1 MELNDFIK
9 KFADQ
14 FEDTDPS
21 EITANTNF
29 QELEEWDS
37 LAALGIIALVKRN
50 YGKTV
55 NGREIRSC
63 VSVQALFDLVSA
75 K

>member
-9 KFADQ
+9 NFAGQ

-21 EITANTNF
+21 EITPETNF
-29 QELEEWDS
+29 QELDEWDS
-37 LAALGIIALVKRN
+37 LAALSIIALVKTK

-63 VSVQALFDLVSA
+63 ESVQALFDMIAA

>member
-9 KFADQ
+9 NFADQ
-14 FEDTDPS
+14 FEDTDPA
-21 EITANTNF
+21 EITANTNY

-37 LAALGIIALVKRN
+37 LAALGIIALVKTK